1 MFQVGT
7 QRNCRRNI
15 CRIDGGSPWL
25 RTVRGEARQ
34 TYNALENLARG
45 EPPEKASGTAEPLLL
60 FTLSWVRVG
69 SVSVPCLFRVVPCG
83 LVVSSTDHAVMW
95 IVSILAKMSP
105 QNRYCAGVTSNG
117 DRKTRTIQTFVG
129 QRRRPENKQ
138 VSPSGKV
145 SGRKVCPEGQR
156 GCLRSSEGGMRH
168 KSDLNGEDID
178 MRGRLM
184 GDA

>member
-1 MFQVGT
+1 MVEVHGCALCEEK
-7 QRNCRRNI
+7 RGRRTM
-15 CRIDGGSPWL
+15 RL
-25 RTVRGEARQ
+25 RTSLGENPLKRLRELRSRYRVLRYRG
-34 TYNALENLARG
+34 
-45 EPPEKASGTAEPLLL
+45 
-60 FTLSWVRVG
+60 F
-69 SVSVPCLFRVVPCG
+69 VSVPCRPVSSRVVPCG

-129 QRRRPENKQ
+129 QRRRPENK

-156 GCLRSSEGGMRH
+156 GYLRGSEGGM
-168 KSDLNGEDID
+168 
-178 MRGRLM
+178 
-184 GDA
+184 